1 MKTPR
6 KHQFAKQ
13 LRRDMSP
20 PEVRLWVRL
29 RSRAEGNLSF
39 RRQHPIGPYVLDF
52 YCAAARLA
60 IEVDGIEH
68 TFDSRR
74 IRDAKRD
81 AWLLA
86 QGIYTQRIPA
96 FEIMADADE
105 VAEGVYRLAIERLG
119 KT

>member
-13 LRRDMSP
+13 LRQDMSP
-20 PEVRLWVRL
+20 PEVRLWLRL

-39 RRQHPIGPYVLDF
+39 RRQHPIGLYVLDF

-68 TFDSRR
+68 TFDARR
-74 IRDAKRD
+74 VRDVHRD
-81 AWLLA
+81 EWLLE
-86 QGIYTQRIPA
+86 QGIHTHRIPA

-105 VAEGVYRLAIERLG
+105 AADGVHRLALERAA